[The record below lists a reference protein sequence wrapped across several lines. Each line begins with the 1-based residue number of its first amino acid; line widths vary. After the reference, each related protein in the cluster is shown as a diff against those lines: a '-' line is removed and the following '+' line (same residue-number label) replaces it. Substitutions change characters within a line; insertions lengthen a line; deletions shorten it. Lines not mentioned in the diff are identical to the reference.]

1 MAITIN
7 KNYRYHNSST
17 PKNKWF
23 NSVLIYLTLFGSF
36 VVFYSTSVFAED
48 LLSTALPDIK
58 ANFGLGSVFI
68 KGLYLLEIYYGWRK
82 WRETH
87 NVWAV
92 GGILL
97 VALYMT
103 YAIGK
108 WVA

>member
-1 MAITIN
+1 M
-7 KNYRYHNSST
+7 
-17 PKNKWF
+17 
-23 NSVLIYLTLFGSF
+23 
-36 VVFYSTSVFAED
+36 VFYSTSVFAED
-48 LLSTALPDIK
+48 LLSAALPDIK